1 MTLQLKEAR
10 IQAGYSIEEVAKV
23 LNIRKQ
29 YLHALEEEDY
39 HILPGQVYTE
49 GYKKLYAK
57 YLGISLTIDSN
68 IEEEHNFFNI
78 KLASQKKFKKYIV
91 AVSIMMLVL
100 IVTIYQLILQSDS
113 NASKTLKIES
123 SNYKTYVN
131 YPNERDQ

>member
-39 HILPGQVYTE
+39 HILPGQVYIE

-57 YLGISLTIDSN
+57 YLGISLKIDSN
-68 IEEEHNFFNI
+68 IEEEDNFFSI

-91 AVSIMMLVL
+91 AVSITMLVL

-123 SNYKTYVN
+123 SNYINDVN
-131 YPNERDQ
+131 YTNERDQ